1 MSKRL
6 RQLAVVSAL
15 LVLIAAPVAPAAA
28 GGCGPTVVEQLSG
41 PAFNG
46 VVPEGRATA
55 DEAQF
60 LCGGDTIL
68 TVQVNN
74 IDLPDGTVVNVS
86 LDFTPIGTITL
97 SQRGGTLT
105 ANLGHFAVSN
115 DEVRVS
121 YNGQVILMGPFFR

>member
-15 LVLIAAPVAPAAA
+15 LALIAAPVAPAAA

-41 PAFNG
+41 TAFNG
-46 VVPEGRATA
+46 VVPQGRATA
-55 DEAQF
+55 DESQF

-68 TVQVNN
+68 TVQVTN
-74 IDLPDGTVVNVS
+74 INLPDGTVVDVS

-121 YNGQVILMGPFFR
+121 YDGQVIVIGPFFR